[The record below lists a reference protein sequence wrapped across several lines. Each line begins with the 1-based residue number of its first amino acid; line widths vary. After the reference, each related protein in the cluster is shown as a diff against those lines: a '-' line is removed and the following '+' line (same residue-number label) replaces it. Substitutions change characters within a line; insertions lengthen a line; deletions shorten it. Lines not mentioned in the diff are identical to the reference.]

1 MKVLLLSHTP
11 VTTYN
16 NMGKTLL
23 SLFSAFHPEEL
34 CQLYLYPSVPD
45 TTCCGSYYRFTDR
58 DAMHSLLD
66 HRVTGG
72 EVTPEPGSCAA
83 FSNRGE
89 ERICHAPRTLTTL
102 SRWGRDLMW
111 SVSHWNNHS
120 LQEWLERQAPDVL
133 FVAPG
138 EQELLYDIALTV
150 AKQYSI
156 PLVAY
161 VCDDFYFIDDKPQ
174 ILRRARQRH
183 LRRKIA
189 GLTGLASLVITICP
203 ELADRYRKTFGV
215 RAETVMTCPPF
226 RVRTYA
232 GPVRDPDSGHMVY
245 MGNLQFGRDR
255 ALLELGQVL
264 DAENRTACTAHTLE
278 IYTGENNPEVLS
290 ELSACPAVRLHD
302 FVTGAAYEEALDGTD
317 VFVHAESFDA
327 DYRERVRYSVS
338 TKIIEGMASGKPL
351 LAYGPREV
359 ASMTYLRRHHCA
371 ELALSR
377 ENLPNAVDA
386 VLTQESLRQGL
397 AARAGSTAKREV
409 GGSRRLRALLEQ
421 VVRKHK

>member
-89 ERICHAPRTLTTL
+89 ERICHASRTPTTL

-174 ILRRARQRH
+174 ILRRARQQH

-264 DAENRTACTAHTLE
+264 DAENRTAGTAHTLE
-278 IYTGENNPEVLS
+278 IYTGDSNPEVLS

-302 FVTGAAYEEALDGTD
+302 FVTGAAYEEALAGRMCLFTR
-317 VFVHAESFDA
+317 SP
-327 DYRERVRYSVS
+327 S
-338 TKIIEGMASGKPL
+338 TRTTANGYATPC
-351 LAYGPREV
+351 PQR
-359 ASMTYLRRHHCA
+359 
-371 ELALSR
+371 
-377 ENLPNAVDA
+377 
-386 VLTQESLRQGL
+386 SLRAWR
-397 AARAGSTAKREV
+397 AA
-409 GGSRRLRALLEQ
+409 SRCLPTDHGKSLP
-421 VVRKHK
+421 